1 MRWLFWIF
9 VIFIACSPPKNPP
22 DSYNSLYENLQTEL
36 GRYLFYDTR
45 ISWNQSKSCGTC
57 HNPNF
62 SFTDGY
68 KRSLGIYA
76 DVLQRNTAPLFNLS
90 ELKYLTAADSNI
102 KTLIRQI
109 DNPLFNEHP
118 LEMGVRGHEN
128 EILERFKRDKFYELQ
143 FNKLKMPIN
152 WQNIKLTITKFVNSL
167 KSYQSPYDQYLK
179 GTYTMTDQQK
189 RGMNLFYSDSLACSK
204 CHSGINF
211 SEPTFLN
218 KNNKVE
224 YYYNT
229 GLYNVNEKNEY
240 PQYDTGLS
248 QVTHNQE
255 DMGKFRVPSLR
266 NLTFTAPYYHDG
278 SAESLME
285 VIRNY
290 ERGGR
295 LINNGQYK
303 GDGFYNRYKHPLIK
317 GFKLSTSD
325 RINIVKFLELL
336 SDTSFIHNPKYND
349 PISIK

>member
-1 MRWLFWIF
+1 MRWLFWII
-9 VIFIACSPPKNPP
+9 IFFLACSPPKNSS
-22 DSYNSLYENLQTEL
+22 DSYNSLNENLQTDL
-36 GRYLFYDTR
+36 GRYLFYDIR
-45 ISWNQSKSCGTC
+45 ISRNQSKSCSTC
-57 HNPNF
+57 HNPKF

-102 KTLIRQI
+102 KTLMQQI
-109 DNPLFNEHP
+109 DNPLFNNHP
-118 LEMGVRGHEN
+118 MEMGVSGHES
-128 EILERFKRDKFYELQ
+128 EILERIKKEKFYKLQ
-143 FNKLKMPIN
+143 FEKLKMSIN
-152 WQNIKLTITKFVNSL
+152 WQNIKLSITKFVNSL
-167 KSYQSPYDQYLK
+167 KSFQSPYDQFLNGK
-179 GTYTMTDQQK
+179 FVMNDQQN
-189 RGMNLFYSDSLACSK
+189 RGMKLFFSDSLSCSK
-204 CHSGINF
+204 CHGGINF
-211 SEPTFLN
+211 SEPTITN
-218 KNNKVE
+218 KKNTID
-224 YYYNT
+224 YFYNT

-240 PQYDTGLS
+240 PQYDIGLS
-248 QVTHNQE
+248 QVTKNQD

-317 GFKLSTSD
+317 GFNLSTSD
-325 RINIVKFLELL
+325 RINLVKFLEML
-336 SDTSFIHNPKYND
+336 SDTSFIHNSKYND
-349 PISIK
+349 PFKIN

>member
-22 DSYNSLYENLQTEL
+22 DSYNSLYENQQTDL
-36 GRYLFYDTR
+36 GRYLFYDIR

-90 ELKYLTAADSNI
+90 ELKYLTVADSNI

-128 EILERFKRDKFYELQ
+128 EILERFKRDKFYKLQ
-143 FNKLKMPIN
+143 FEKLKMSIN

-317 GFKLSTSD
+317 GFNLTTSD
-325 RINIVKFLELL
+325 RISLVKFLETL
-336 SDTSFIHNPKYND
+336 SDTNFIHNTKYQD